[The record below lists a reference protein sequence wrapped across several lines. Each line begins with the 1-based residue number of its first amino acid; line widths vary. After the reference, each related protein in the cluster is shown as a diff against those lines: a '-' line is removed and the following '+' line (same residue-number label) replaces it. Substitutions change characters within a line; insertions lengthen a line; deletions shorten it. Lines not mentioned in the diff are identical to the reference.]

1 VCLRVSYIILPK
13 HHPIAQMLRTYG
25 GIKIPFG
32 LMLFNRFVQP
42 LQGCLNILIY
52 TRPHVNNARK
62 VDQDLGYLQALKQVI
77 LSGCDSDGVDQMG
90 LSSRHSR
97 AVSGRCK
104 HNIPRKQRNDEG
116 PLEQNQDT
124 NGDAKISSI
133 VACSSCEISVKES
146 IVSNDDIEDARN
158 NDNNAEMRKEDEYD
172 DDLDKDARNNDNNAE
187 MRNEYEYVDDLDKEE
202 RGLIPDVPNDKQ
214 DNV

>member
-1 VCLRVSYIILPK
+1 
-13 HHPIAQMLRTYG
+13 
-25 GIKIPFG
+25 
-32 LMLFNRFVQP
+32 
-42 LQGCLNILIY
+42 
-52 TRPHVNNARK
+52 

-77 LSGCDSDGVDQMG
+77 LSGCDNDGVDQMG
-90 LSSRHSR
+90 QSSRHSR
-97 AVSGRCK
+97 AGSRRCK
-104 HNIPRKQRNDEG
+104 HNRPRKQRNAES
-116 PLEQNQDT
+116 PLNQIQDN
-124 NGDAKISSI
+124 NGDAKMSNLM
-133 VACSSCEISVKES
+133 ACSSCEISARES